1 MRCQPGSSRRLP
13 PQDLHAPRDQGTSL
27 RSRRRV
33 PSPALAAPGWSPSP
47 SVTAR
52 RTAAS
57 ASPPTHSGGWV
68 AAAAPVPACRRSPR
82 GRSRQPTA
90 RAAAGA
96 APRAAGRD
104 RRTVGRAPGSRR
116 RERPARRPGPG
127 ARRRRGRPRRPAWP
141 AASRRRRAA
150 APRWSPGVPARSRWR
165 LPPAS
170 PAGPRR
176 RGWDGR
182 ARPRRGT
189 RPGPSPGPVDHG
201 RRLDCPAEVPRQP
214 NAQLHAMLLGTT
226 LPAPRRARYAQRQSI
241 PLYASGHTRRPGVPG
256 ARCPDRMSL
265 HSVRFTLNGEPL
277 EVTVPA
283 ERLLIELLRDELGAT
298 GTKLGCGVG
307 VCGACTVLVDD
318 RPMSACLL
326 LAVHLDG
333 TEVRTVEG
341 LAAEDGTP
349 TPLQEAFDL
358 LQRHGDDAHLLAGG
372 TAMVL
377 LMAQGLAQPDHVI
390 GLRRVEAL
398 RGIRRSLDGGLEI
411 GATVTHAEAERSPAV
426 AAHCPALRTAFGHVA
441 TVRIRNQATVGG
453 NLAHADP
460 AQDPPPM
467 LLALGAEVIAA
478 SPRGQ
483 RRIPLHELFVGFFQ
497 TSLEPDEIV
506 TAISLSPPDRRAGAA
521 YLKFLPR
528 TQDDYATV
536 SVAAWL
542 LPDRDGRCARARI
555 ALGAAGAVPLRARR
569 AEESLT
575 GRRLDGEAI
584 AEAAALVREEVD
596 PIDDARGSAA
606 YKREMARVW
615 TERALHAAAPKGP
628 AR

>member
-1 MRCQPGSSRRLP
+1 
-13 PQDLHAPRDQGTSL
+13 
-27 RSRRRV
+27 
-33 PSPALAAPGWSPSP
+33 
-47 SVTAR
+47 
-52 RTAAS
+52 
-57 ASPPTHSGGWV
+57 
-68 AAAAPVPACRRSPR
+68 
-82 GRSRQPTA
+82 
-90 RAAAGA
+90 
-96 APRAAGRD
+96 
-104 RRTVGRAPGSRR
+104 
-116 RERPARRPGPG
+116 
-127 ARRRRGRPRRPAWP
+127 
-141 AASRRRRAA
+141 
-150 APRWSPGVPARSRWR
+150 
-165 LPPAS
+165 
-170 PAGPRR
+170 
-176 RGWDGR
+176 
-182 ARPRRGT
+182 
-189 RPGPSPGPVDHG
+189 
-201 RRLDCPAEVPRQP
+201 
-214 NAQLHAMLLGTT
+214 
-226 LPAPRRARYAQRQSI
+226 
-241 PLYASGHTRRPGVPG
+241 
-256 ARCPDRMSL
+256 MS
-265 HSVRFTLNGEPL
+265 
-277 EVTVPA
+277 
-283 ERLLIELLRDELGAT
+283 
-298 GTKLGCGVG
+298 
-307 VCGACTVLVDD
+307 
-318 RPMSACLL
+318 
-326 LAVHLDG
+326 
-333 TEVRTVEG
+333 EVRPFDYHEPDTLE
-341 LAAEDGTP
+341 
-349 TPLQEAFDL
+349 EALDL

-390 GLRRVEAL
+390 GLRGIEEL
-398 RGIRRSLDGGLEI
+398 RGIRRRPDGGLEI
-411 GATVTHAEAERSPAV
+411 GATVTHAEAERSPTV
-426 AAHCPALRTAFGHVA
+426 AAHCPALRTAFGEVA
-441 TVRIRNQATVGG
+441 TIRIRNQATVGG

-506 TAISLSPPDRRAGAA
+506 TAISLPPPDRRAGAA

>member
-1 MRCQPGSSRRLP
+1 
-13 PQDLHAPRDQGTSL
+13 
-27 RSRRRV
+27 
-33 PSPALAAPGWSPSP
+33 
-47 SVTAR
+47 
-52 RTAAS
+52 
-57 ASPPTHSGGWV
+57 
-68 AAAAPVPACRRSPR
+68 
-82 GRSRQPTA
+82 
-90 RAAAGA
+90 
-96 APRAAGRD
+96 
-104 RRTVGRAPGSRR
+104 
-116 RERPARRPGPG
+116 
-127 ARRRRGRPRRPAWP
+127 
-141 AASRRRRAA
+141 
-150 APRWSPGVPARSRWR
+150 
-165 LPPAS
+165 
-170 PAGPRR
+170 
-176 RGWDGR
+176 
-182 ARPRRGT
+182 
-189 RPGPSPGPVDHG
+189 
-201 RRLDCPAEVPRQP
+201 
-214 NAQLHAMLLGTT
+214 
-226 LPAPRRARYAQRQSI
+226 
-241 PLYASGHTRRPGVPG
+241 
-256 ARCPDRMSL
+256 
-265 HSVRFTLNGEPL
+265 
-277 EVTVPA
+277 
-283 ERLLIELLRDELGAT
+283 
-298 GTKLGCGVG
+298 
-307 VCGACTVLVDD
+307 
-318 RPMSACLL
+318 
-326 LAVHLDG
+326 
-333 TEVRTVEG
+333 
-341 LAAEDGTP
+341 
-349 TPLQEAFDL
+349 
-358 LQRHGDDAHLLAGG
+358 
-372 TAMVL
+372 MVL

-596 PIDDARGSAA
+596 PIDDARGPASAGA
-606 YKREMARVW
+606 PAGAGPHHERLFGEPEVRVEGRLKTTGTARYAADVSMPGMLW
-615 TERALHAAAPKGP
+615 VAFLTSPVPHARIRSIDVRAAAEVDGVH
-628 AR
+628 AVLTGRDIGEVRFGRRLLDR